1 MDRVLNPLELAICVY
16 DGLRFDLLADIPLD
30 LGRNIVAECIVS
42 FFSIQA
48 RG

>member
-16 DGLRFDLLADIPLD
+16 GLRFDLLADITLD
-30 LGRNIVAECIVS
+30 LGRKVVAGCIVS
-42 FFSIQA
+42 FFSIQV